1 MSVKKA
7 NGEGSINKFN
17 NGWRCTITLGRDDA
31 GKLVRKQFYGKT
43 KLETL
48 KKAYEYQQKL
58 NIGTLCTDEKLTLQ
72 QWFKT
77 WLFEYKVNEIRPSTL
92 SKYEGLYRNY
102 IKNTQI
108 GMLKLKDLK
117 ASNLQAYY
125 NLLTRDK
132 SKTPDTIKTLN
143 KVIKAALTQATTEQ
157 YIFINPCNYVIL
169 PKIAPKSE
177 IQIFTLDEQLK
188 FIDAIQGNKQRLVF
202 LLGLGTGLRVG
213 ELLGLKWTDIDLIEM
228 ELTVKRSLKRVSII
242 DLQSGAKVEG
252 PKTEII
258 QQLPKTEYSARTV
271 PIPSNIIKEL
281 KKHKLMQNKERLEA
295 KGLYV
300 NNDFVFPN
308 EIGEPTD
315 ERSLTRS
322 YERILKRAGIKHKK
336 FHCLRHT
343 FATRLFEREV
353 PLKTVSILLGHSDIK
368 ITADIYTHVMPSEK
382 IKAVDKLNDIF
393 VL

>member
-1 MSVKKA
+1 
-7 NGEGSINKFN
+7 
-17 NGWRCTITLGRDDA
+17 
-31 GKLVRKQFYGKT
+31 
-43 KLETL
+43 
-48 KKAYEYQQKL
+48 L
-58 NIGTLCTDEKLTLQ
+58 NIGTLCADDKLTLQ

-108 GMLKLKDLK
+108 GMIKLKDLK

-132 SKTPDTIKTLN
+132 NKTPDTIKTLN
-143 KVIKAALTQATTEQ
+143 KVIKAALTQATAEQ
-157 YIFINPCNYVIL
+157 YIFLNPCNHVIL

-188 FIDAIQGNKQRLVF
+188 FIEAIQDHRQRLVF
-202 LLGLGTGLRVG
+202 LLGLGTGLRIG
-213 ELLGLKWTDIDLIEM
+213 ELLGLKWSDIDLVEM
-228 ELTVKRSLKRVSII
+228 ELTVRRTLKRVSII
-242 DLQSGAKVEG
+242 DLKSGTKAEG
-252 PKTEII
+252 SKTKII
-258 QQLPKTEYSARTV
+258 EQLPKTEYSARTV
-271 PIPSNIIKEL
+271 PIPSTLVKEL
-281 KKHKLMQNKERLEA
+281 KKHKMIHNKEKLEA
-295 KGLYV
+295 KDLYV
-300 NNDFVFPN
+300 NNDLLFPN

-322 YERILKRAGIKHKK
+322 YERILKRAGIEHKK

-382 IKAVDKLNDIF
+382 IKAVDKLNDLF
-393 VL
+393 AL